1 MAPAASSRKVTAIVR
16 FLTRLWT
23 LTAHSFILA
32 LVILARYSREFPVR
46 TAPQMPNRRMTAFPV
61 PGHGPGWRV
70 LALAAVLLSG
80 CSTTDIDKIPQ
91 ELGGLPAGAPVRPAD
106 PPAYPAVHDM
116 PPQRAATVLDEEQ
129 QKRLEADLIALRNRQ
144 PNQAKTIAR
153 EKAKAEK
160 QAKAKAAESSKGKK
174 RGRRP
179 PERAAG
185 QPAPQSA
192 GTGQP
197 ASGTPP
203 WPLPPQTTGG
213 SPRP

>member
-1 MAPAASSRKVTAIVR
+1 MSAC
-16 FLTRLWT
+16 
-23 LTAHSFILA
+23 
-32 LVILARYSREFPVR
+32 
-46 TAPQMPNRRMTAFPV
+46 PV
-61 PGHGPGWRV
+61 PGPGPGWRV

-80 CSTTDIDKIPQ
+80 CSTTEIDKIPQ
-91 ELGGLPAGAPVRPAD
+91 ELGGLPAGAPARSAN

-116 PPQRAATVLDEEQ
+116 PPQRAAAVLDAEE

-144 PNQAKTIAR
+144 PNQAKNIAR

-160 QAKAKAAESSKGKK
+160 QAKAKAAEQKKGKK
-174 RGRRP
+174 KVRTP
-179 PERAAG
+179 PEQAAG

-192 GTGQP
+192 ATGQA